1 MSNTLTGRTA
11 IITGAA
17 DGIGRRCAEVFAA
30 QGAQVVVADIN
41 VEQGQATAQAVRAAG
56 GEAHFTAV
64 DLAQPQQVEAL
75 VKETIAH
82 YGGLDILVSNAGVGG
97 RKLGDG
103 PIHECTVEGWDTIM
117 TVNLRGMFL
126 ACKYAIPEL
135 LKSENGC
142 IVTMSS
148 VLGMVGTQGLYDTHA
163 YTTSKAGI
171 IGLTRTIA
179 AHYAK
184 DGLRANVVAPGLVDT
199 RMAKRTKATPELLEQ
214 VAFWQPLGPIG
225 EVDDVAE
232 AALFLA
238 SDRAKFITG
247 VVLPVDGGWTA
258 Q

>member
-1 MSNTLTGRTA
+1 MSGELAGRTA

-41 VEQGQATAQAVRAAG
+41 AEQGQATVQAIRDAD
-56 GEAHFTAV
+56 GEVHFIAV
-64 DLAQPQQVEAL
+64 DLAQPEQVEAL
-75 VKETIAH
+75 VQQTVAH
-82 YGGLDILVSNAGVGG
+82 YGGLDILVSNAGIGG

-117 TVNLRGMFL
+117 TINLRGMFL

-135 LKSENGC
+135 LKAQNGC

-199 RMAKRTKATPELLEQ
+199 RMAKRTKATPSLLEQ

-247 VVLPVDGGWTA
+247 VVFPVDGGWTA